1 MRIFPII
8 LGFGGFRMRT
18 TTVVAFSLASLQVI
32 ARAFFLFLLRLVFVF
47 IKRRIG
53 FCWRALCSFW
63 NLLSG
68 FLGRFGYL
76 FYYLRKDFGKHLGK
90 DFGQND
96 NHHPHRD
103 DPDSIKNWKRHAAL
117 RFPYPRVALQDS
129 LYGSVAVVVRGE
141 VHVPAHIEPFHKH
154 VHRPGL
160 EVAPAFD
167 DLGERSFFEE
177 LGGWLVSCAGH
188 KVALVALHDLLA
200 LNEHRGRAV
209 GSVFGKGGVG
219 VGDGNADLLG
229 LGRAEAHVRERGGGY
244 TVGLFGGNAHAVG
257 VNLVAHLNLREMK
270 DGCAA
275 QAVCVGGVDQ
285 RSGLVLGQ
293 IWGRWGIRYSRPV
306 ALDGCVPSP
315 GDRQGRKGSACSPR
329 LISEGKRGWSFGS
342 GHEPKVSNPRCS
354 RY

>member
-1 MRIFPII
+1 MPV
-8 LGFGGFRMRT
+8 GVG
-18 TTVVAFSLASLQVI
+18 
-32 ARAFFLFLLRLVFVF
+32 
-47 IKRRIG
+47 
-53 FCWRALCSFW
+53 
-63 NLLSG
+63 
-68 FLGRFGYL
+68 
-76 FYYLRKDFGKHLGK
+76 
-90 DFGQND
+90 
-96 NHHPHRD
+96 
-103 DPDSIKNWKRHAAL
+103 DPDGVCW
-117 RFPYPRVALQDS
+117 
-129 LYGSVAVVVRGE
+129 
-141 VHVPAHIEPFHKH
+141 
-154 VHRPGL
+154 
-160 EVAPAFD
+160 
-167 DLGERSFFEE
+167 LG
-177 LGGWLVSCAGH
+177 
-188 KVALVALHDLLA
+188 
-200 LNEHRGRAV
+200 GRAV
-209 GSVFGKGGVG
+209 GGVFGKRGVG
-219 VGDGNADLLG
+219 VGDGNANLFG
-229 LGRAEAHVRERGGGY
+229 LGRAEAHVGKRGGGY